1 MVVDDKFCAHTTV
14 YPAVVSTPT
23 EDQVC
28 LSDEQRQIVLNRIH
42 DDVHSILGSSN
53 STTFA
58 TGN

>member
-1 MVVDDKFCAHTTV
+1 MVMDNKFLAHTTV

-42 DDVHSILGSSN
+42 DDVHSILGGSN